1 MTLFER
7 LKNFVHNE
15 AFGGVL
21 LIICTIF
28 ALLVQNSFLSDHYRE
43 LLNLNMGFVAG
54 EFRLEKPF
62 LLWVNDGL
70 ISI

>member
-43 LLNLNMGFVAG
+43 LLNLNMGF
-54 EFRLEKPF
+54 
-62 LLWVNDGL
+62 
-70 ISI
+70 